1 MQTTVER
8 TATHTVKLTI
18 EVPPDE
24 FGKDLEQA
32 YRSIAKQVKIPG
44 FRKGKVPK
52 QIIDA
57 QIGRDAVIEEFLSS
71 AVPVY
76 FRDAVRSEDL
86 APIAEPD
93 IDLEQ
98 VPEDGKDAEPLIF
111 TATVEVRPRLELAE
125 YRGVKV
131 DKPDTSVS
139 GEEVQDWVRR
149 LRERFAELE
158 PADRA
163 AAAEDFVT
171 FDIRGTIDGEEVEK
185 LTRTDYLH
193 GVGSGEFGP
202 VLDAELPGTK
212 PGDIIEF
219 DQSLAATQPGAE
231 DEEAA
236 KSVHFRVLVK
246 EVKVKK
252 LPEADD
258 DFAKTASEFDTLDEL
273 TADLREKLNELKERE
288 AVGVVRDRAL
298 AALVDSVEVDLP
310 ESLVRHETDHR
321 VEEATARA
329 ERSGLTLAQVLETQG
344 WEEDRFREDA
354 RAHAVRA
361 ITSDLVLEAIA
372 RKEDIDVTADE
383 IGAEISAL
391 AQAYDRDPK
400 ELATQLDRSG
410 QIVTLASD
418 IIRTKA
424 LDLLVENADIQTE
437 PLSTDG
443 EGEQAARA
451 HTEPEP
457 EEPEE
462 NA

>member
-8 TATHTVKLTI
+8 TDTHTVKLTI

-125 YRGVKV
+125 YKGVKV

-193 GVGSGEFGP
+193 GIGSGEFGP

-231 DEEAA
+231 PEEAA

-310 ESLVRHETDHR
+310 ESLVRHETEHR

-457 EEPEE
+457 QEPEE